1 MPEDKLQT
9 KVCLLVVCFVH
20 LSRLMMTTLVHAE
33 LLLEQLK
40 KQRERGFLCDCT
52 IVIGPSRYQAHRNV
66 LAAFSEFFA
75 SRSALEGEGVTTIT
89 LDPEWVTEAT
99 FQRLLTFVYTGNLN
113 IDSND
118 DISDIRKAAAFLGM
132 QEVLNQCD
140 RLCQNDEKPSLEAII
155 QACNAVAAAEAAAE
169 ATAEAIAEC
178 SAPSPEPVDML
189 PPLAEVEESE
199 EQEST
204 EQSES
209 QEKLSP
215 TPATSESSPPKEQ
228 AASTGKRGR
237 KPKPKPSVETPAVE
251 ESSSPKGTGRGRGR
265 PSGRGRGRAV
275 GRGRGRGRP
284 PKKVTVEPASEVPE
298 KVTAEPVNEMP
309 EKVTAEPASDMPA
322 VEAEPSN
329 EMPVDEQQTEQQGE
343 PTSSMDDCEF
353 TPDGEDDDPLNPAK
367 IRKSN
372 RKRVPS
378 KKLKES
384 SDYAAVMKVEV
395 GECEE
400 EEAQG
405 DEEMVE
411 MMEMVG
417 EDTLL
422 GAGSRQL
429 GKSRPICSSCGK
441 VFSELSSLR
450 RHMRIHKG
458 LKPYECQLCN
468 RTFRQGNQLKTHL
481 RIHTGEKPFKCD
493 KCDKSFAQKCQL
505 VFHCRMHHGE
515 EKPYQCNDCGL
526 QFATSSNLKIHCRKH
541 SGEKPYNCE
550 LCGKCFAQ
558 ASTLTYHM
566 RRHTGEKPYV
576 CDTCGRAF
584 AVSSSLITHSRKHAK
599 EKLKKAEEE
608 ATSNAPY
615 LCLVC
620 GKRFFTT
627 GELRKHMDSHGY
639 KRVRCDLCGQM
650 FADPSGL
657 KRHKEKKHGA
667 AVEIEETLT
676 TAAVPLNIPIDHQG
690 LIARMCASPLNP
702 TGVTF
707 EQLEIPADTAASME
721 TTQIVIV
728 HTIEAE

>member
-1 MPEDKLQT
+1 
-9 KVCLLVVCFVH
+9 
-20 LSRLMMTTLVHAE
+20 MMTTLVHAE

-52 IVIGPSRYQAHRNV
+52 VVIGPSRYQAHRNV

-75 SRSALEGEGVTTIT
+75 SRSALEGEGGGGTTIT

-99 FQRLLTFVYTGNLN
+99 CQRLLNFVYTGNLN
-113 IDSND
+113 IESND
-118 DISDIRKAAAFLGM
+118 DISDIRKAASFLGM

-140 RLCQNDEKPSLEAII
+140 RLCQMDEKPSLEAII

-169 ATAEAIAEC
+169 AMAEC
-178 SAPSPEPVDML
+178 SAPSPEPVEML
-189 PPLAEVEESE
+189 PPLLEVEESE

-209 QEKLSP
+209 QERQSP

-228 AASTGKRGR
+228 AALTGKKRGR
-237 KPKPKPSVETPAVE
+237 KPKPKPKPSVETPAVE
-251 ESSSPKGTGRGRGR
+251 ESSSPKGVGRGRGR
-265 PSGRGRGRAV
+265 PSGRGRGR
-275 GRGRGRGRP
+275 GRP
-284 PKKVTVEPASEVPE
+284 PKKVTAEPATEVPE
-298 KVTAEPVNEMP
+298 KVAVEPTNEIPEKETAEI
-309 EKVTAEPASDMPA
+309 AEPASNAPA

-329 EMPVDEQQTEQQGE
+329 EMPVDEQETEQQGE

-353 TPDGEDDDPLNPAK
+353 EV
-367 IRKSN
+367 RKSN

-400 EEAQG
+400 EEEAQG
-405 DEEMVE
+405 DEED
-411 MMEMVG
+411 MEGMVG
-417 EDTLL
+417 IEGIEGIDILL
-422 GAGSRQL
+422 GGGTRQL
-429 GKSRPICSSCGK
+429 GKNRPICSTCGK
-441 VFSELSSLR
+441 EFSELSSLR

-468 RTFRQGNQLKTHL
+468 RTFRQGNQLKTHM

-599 EKLKKAEEE
+599 ERLKKAEEE

-639 KRVRCDLCGQM
+639 KRVKCDLCGQM
-650 FADPSGL
+650 FADASGM